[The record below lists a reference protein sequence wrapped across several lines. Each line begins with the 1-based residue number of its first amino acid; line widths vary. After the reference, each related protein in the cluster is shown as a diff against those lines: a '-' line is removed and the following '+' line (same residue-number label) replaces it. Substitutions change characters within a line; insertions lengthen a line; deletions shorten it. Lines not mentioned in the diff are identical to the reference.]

1 MEEQILKLMQT
12 LEISR
17 EEAIEL
23 YNEDR
28 EVDKMTK
35 MSDIDN
41 DISEEQKKAKK
52 KYTNVKRGVN
62 AYGKTTTREL
72 KPDENKRLIISTIA
86 KTLEENGFEDVEVTN
101 IQKYI
106 TFKIGSEVFE
116 IDLKR
121 KRQSKK

>member
-1 MEEQILKLMQT
+1 MEEKILKLMKSLDIT
-12 LEISR
+12 R
-17 EEAIEL
+17 EEALEL
-23 YNEDR
+23 MEEDK

-52 KYTNVKRGVN
+52 KYSNVKKGVN

-86 KTLEENGFEDVEVTN
+86 KTLEENGFENVEVTN

>member
-1 MEEQILKLMQT
+1 MNEQILKLMKT
-12 LEISR
+12 LDITE
-17 EEAIEL
+17 EEAREL
-23 YNEDR
+23 FEEDK
-28 EVDKMTK
+28 EVDRMTK

-72 KPDENKRLIISTIA
+72 KPDENKRLIIRTIA
-86 KTLEENGFEDVEVTN
+86 KALEENGFEDVEVTN

-106 TFKIGSEVFE
+106 AFKIGSEVFE

>member
-1 MEEQILKLMQT
+1 MEEKILKLMKSLDIT
-12 LEISR
+12 R
-17 EEAIEL
+17 EEALEL
-23 YNEDR
+23 MEEDR
-28 EVDKMTK
+28 EVDRMTK

-52 KYTNVKRGVN
+52 KYSNVKKGVN

-72 KPDENKRLIISTIA
+72 KPDENKRLIINTIA
-86 KTLEENGFEDVEVTN
+86 KTLEENGFENVEVTN

>member
-1 MEEQILKLMQT
+1 MEEKILKLMKSLDIT
-12 LEISR
+12 R
-17 EEAIEL
+17 EEALEL
-23 YNEDR
+23 MEEDR
-28 EVDKMTK
+28 EVDRMTK

-52 KYTNVKRGVN
+52 KYSNVKKGVN

-86 KTLEENGFEDVEVTN
+86 KTLEENGFENVEVTN

>member
-1 MEEQILKLMQT
+1 MEEKILKLMKSLDIT
-12 LEISR
+12 R
-17 EEAIEL
+17 EEALEL
-23 YNEDR
+23 MEEDR
-28 EVDKMTK
+28 EVDRMTK

-52 KYTNVKRGVN
+52 KYSNVKKGVN

-72 KPDENKRLIISTIA
+72 KPDENKRLIIQTIA
-86 KTLEENGFEDVEVTN
+86 KALMECAEVSNLEVTN

-106 TFKIGSEVFE
+106 AFSIGSEDFE

-121 KRQSKK
+121 KRKKK

>member
-1 MEEQILKLMQT
+1 MEEKILKLMKSLDIT
-12 LEISR
+12 R
-17 EEAIEL
+17 EEALEL
-23 YNEDR
+23 MAEDK
-28 EVDKMTK
+28 EVDRMTK

-52 KYTNVKRGVN
+52 KYSNVKKGVN

-86 KTLEENGFEDVEVTN
+86 KTLEENGFENVEVTN

>member
-1 MEEQILKLMQT
+1 MEEKILKLMKSLDIT
-12 LEISR
+12 R
-17 EEAIEL
+17 EEALEL
-23 YNEDR
+23 MEEDR
-28 EVDKMTK
+28 EVDRMTK

-52 KYTNVKRGVN
+52 KYSNVKKGVN

-86 KTLEENGFEDVEVTN
+86 KALEENGFENVEVTN

>member
-1 MEEQILKLMQT
+1 MEEKILKLMKSLDIT
-12 LEISR
+12 R
-17 EEAIEL
+17 EEALEL
-23 YNEDR
+23 MEEDK
-28 EVDKMTK
+28 EVDRMTK
-35 MSDIDN
+35 MSDIDS

-52 KYTNVKRGVN
+52 KYSNVKKGVN

-86 KTLEENGFEDVEVTN
+86 KTLEENGFENVEVTN

>member
-1 MEEQILKLMQT
+1 MEEQILKLMRT

-23 YNEDR
+23 YNEDK

-72 KPDENKRLIISTIA
+72 KPDENKRHIISLLA
-86 KTLEENGFEDVEVTN
+86 QALETDALITNVEITN
-101 IQKYI
+101 VQKYI
-106 TFKIGSEVFE
+106 TFTIGNEKFE
-116 IDLKR
+116 LDLKR
-121 KRQSKK
+121 KRKEK

>member
-1 MEEQILKLMQT
+1 MEEKILKLMKSLDIT
-12 LEISR
+12 R
-17 EEAIEL
+17 EEALEL
-23 YNEDR
+23 MEEDK
-28 EVDKMTK
+28 EVDRMTK

-52 KYTNVKRGVN
+52 KYSNVKKGVN

-86 KTLEENGFEDVEVTN
+86 KTLEENGFENVEVTN

>member
-1 MEEQILKLMQT
+1 MEEKILKLMKSLDIT
-12 LEISR
+12 R
-17 EEAIEL
+17 EEALEL
-23 YNEDR
+23 MEEDR
-28 EVDKMTK
+28 EVDRMTK

-52 KYTNVKRGVN
+52 KYSNVKKGVN

-72 KPDENKRLIISTIA
+72 KPDENKRLIIQTIA
-86 KTLEENGFEDVEVTN
+86 KALMKCAEVSNLEVTN

-106 TFKIGSEVFE
+106 AFSIGSEDFE

-121 KRQSKK
+121 KRKKK

>member
-1 MEEQILKLMQT
+1 MKSLDIT
-12 LEISR
+12 R
-17 EEAIEL
+17 EEALGLME
-23 YNEDR
+23 EDK
-28 EVDKMTK
+28 EVDRMTK

-52 KYTNVKRGVN
+52 KYSNVKKGVN

-86 KTLEENGFEDVEVTN
+86 KTLEENGFENVEVTN

>member
-1 MEEQILKLMQT
+1 MEEKILKLMKSLDIT
-12 LEISR
+12 R
-17 EEAIEL
+17 EEALEL
-23 YNEDR
+23 MEEDK
-28 EVDKMTK
+28 EVDRMTK

-52 KYTNVKRGVN
+52 KYSNVKKGVN

-106 TFKIGSEVFE
+106 TFKIGSEMFE

>member
-1 MEEQILKLMQT
+1 MNEQILKLMKT
-12 LEISR
+12 LDITE
-17 EEAIEL
+17 EEALEL
-23 YNEDR
+23 YNEDK

-35 MSDIDN
+35 MSDIDS

-72 KPDENKRLIISTIA
+72 KPDENKRLIIQTIA
-86 KTLEENGFEDVEVTN
+86 KALTECAEVSNLEITN

-106 TFKIGSEVFE
+106 AFSIGSEDFE

-121 KRQSKK
+121 KRKKK

>member
-1 MEEQILKLMQT
+1 MNEQILKLMKT
-12 LEISR
+12 LGITE

-23 YNEDR
+23 YNEDK

-35 MSDIDN
+35 MSDIDS

-62 AYGKTTTREL
+62 AYGKTPTREL
-72 KPDENKRLIISTIA
+72 TPDENKRLIIQTIA
-86 KTLEENGFEDVEVTN
+86 KALTECAEVSNLEITN

-106 TFKIGSEVFE
+106 AFSIGSEDFE

-121 KRQSKK
+121 KRKKK